1 MLTHFLFTILYK
13 AQSKTIKKHA
23 RFIGT
28 IFVPRIPDPH
38 KNIYSDIDR
47 IRCGRTQF
55 YNLSGLS
62 IILIVYGAFK
72 TNYSNIYEIV

>member
-28 IFVPRIPDPH
+28 IFVLRIPDPH

-47 IRCGRTQF
+47 IRCGCT
-55 YNLSGLS
+55 
-62 IILIVYGAFK
+62 
-72 TNYSNIYEIV
+72 